1 MAAPKKGNAGIMEGN
16 QKKNIY
22 NFSPV
27 IHPQMVITQP
37 EMWLLFGLNRGFP
50 TPKKNIKARPMAM
63 WLSTCLHIGLS
74 FSSPRRAS
82 NATGWRTLSG
92 LVILLSGAHCSLNH
106 THSLDKKCRFLLTP
120 KTLALKEYFP
130 LTSTDGPWL
139 IRSAH
144 FAQKKY
150 MEGPHSQ
157 CRRLDLEFMIGVWE
171 VRP

>member
-1 MAAPKKGNAGIMEGN
+1 MCGSGPNSWTLTKK
-16 QKKNIY
+16 
-22 NFSPV
+22 S
-27 IHPQMVITQP
+27 
-37 EMWLLFGLNRGFP
+37 
-50 TPKKNIKARPMAM
+50 KARPMAM

-106 THSLDKKCRFLLTP
+106 TDSLDKKCRFLLTP

-144 FAQKKY
+144 FAQKKCVKNCLLIILSR
-150 MEGPHSQ
+150 GLRHL
-157 CRRLDLEFMIGVWE
+157 RRSSSRWRRSGRHRGRMAAQILLRQQPRPAVGTEDGRE
-171 VRP
+171 V